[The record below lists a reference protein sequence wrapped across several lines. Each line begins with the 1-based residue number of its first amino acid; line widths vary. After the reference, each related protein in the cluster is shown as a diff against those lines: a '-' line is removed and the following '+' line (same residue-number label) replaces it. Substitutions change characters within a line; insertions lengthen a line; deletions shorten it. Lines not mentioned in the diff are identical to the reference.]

1 MGHVALA
8 RAAAAHFLFERL
20 VVLVVAEPGHK
31 QVVAD
36 AESRLRLARAAFP
49 EYEVELDT
57 HERTVDML
65 RQRRFADLVFLV
77 GADEFAAFLS
87 WKEPD
92 AVLDLARLGVATR
105 PGFPRERLES
115 VLGRLRRPDRVEL
128 FAIEPFDVSSSGI
141 RARVTRGEP
150 IMELVPAEVEAE
162 IARRGL
168 YRV

>member
-1 MGHVALA
+1 M
-8 RAAAAHFLFERL
+8 
-20 VVLVVAEPGHK
+20 LVVAEPGHK

-65 RQRRFADLVFLV
+65 RQRRFADPVFLV
-77 GADEFAAFLS
+77 GADELVDFLS

-150 IMELVPAEVEAE
+150 IMGLVPAEVEAE
-162 IARRGL
+162 IARLGL